1 MELTLSVDTDGRL
14 RISGAC
20 TVATVPDGTGVAR
33 RLLQESDRR
42 HITVD
47 LSRLTHLDTV
57 GAVWLRRL
65 PAIAAE
71 AGKDLEL
78 GEAPAA
84 FGNFTETLS
93 ADPEEPAPSDPDPV
107 INAGLLDRLGEKAY
121 AHVSASLSFLYLASD
136 LTWAAVSALAD
147 RRGIRRGTFVEQAT
161 RVGADGLSIVAVIL
175 FLIGGVSTLQ
185 AAAQLRQFGAN
196 VLVADLLAIGITREL
211 GPLMTAIMVAGR
223 SGSAFAAE
231 IATMKFTEEID
242 ALRTMGLN
250 PLRLVA
256 VPKMWA
262 MLLTVPLLTIMANFI
277 GLAGGTGT
285 GVLSLDI
292 SPATFISRVQNA
304 LLLKDILTG
313 LVKSVSFAWV
323 ITVVSVFH
331 GLRFRGGAAGVG
343 EATTSSVVSS
353 IFAIIVL
360 DLVWNLLFY
369 LR

>member
-1 MELTLSVDTDGRL
+1 MKLHADAEGRL
-14 RISGAC
+14 RIIGAC
-20 TVATVPDGTGVAR
+20 TIDTVAEATAR
-33 RLLQESDRR
+33 VGQLLRSGSPNER
-42 HITVD
+42 TVD
-47 LSRLTHLDTV
+47 LAGLTGLDTV

-65 PAIAAE
+65 PAMGAALDRPLHLGVLPAALQPVYDSVGEEPPPTDGAAVAE
-71 AGKDLEL
+71 A
-78 GEAPAA
+78 EA
-84 FGNFTETLS
+84 
-93 ADPEEPAPSDPDPV
+93 
-107 INAGLLDRLGEKAY
+107 AGFLDRVGERAY
-121 AHVSASLSFLYLASD
+121 RDVEATYHFLLVASD
-136 LTWAAVSALAD
+136 LTWATVVSLFD
-147 RRGIRRGTFVEQAT
+147 RRGVRRGTFVEQAAII
-161 RVGADGLSIVAVIL
+161 GADGLSIVAVIL

-196 VLVADLLAIGITREL
+196 VLVADLLSIGITREL

-242 ALRTMGLN
+242 ALRTMGLD

-262 MLLTVPLLTIMANFI
+262 MLLTVPLLTIMADFV
-277 GLAGGTGT
+277 GLAGGTVT

-292 SPATFISRVQNA
+292 SPATFINRVQNA

-323 ITVVSVFH
+323 ITVVAVYR
-331 GLRFRGGAAGVG
+331 GLRSSGGAAGVG

-360 DLVWNLLFY
+360 DLIWGLIFY
-369 LR
+369 FE

>member
-1 MELTLSVDTDGRL
+1 MELRPVDAQGRL
-14 RISGAC
+14 HIAGPC
-20 TVATVPDGTGVAR
+20 TVATVPAAAPAAR
-33 RLLQESDRR
+33 RLLRQSA
-42 HITVD
+42 HTAITAD
-47 LSRLTHLDTV
+47 LSGVTRLDTV

-65 PAIAAE
+65 PALAAE
-71 AGKDLEL
+71 SGRELRLGPLPDDLQAFVDSLHAGEIDA
-78 GEAPAA
+78 APP
-84 FGNFTETLS
+84 
-93 ADPEEPAPSDPDPV
+93 ADDGMQPR
-107 INAGLLDRLGEKAY
+107 GFLDRLGDRAY
-121 AHVSASLSFLYLASD
+121 RDVTVTMDFLYLASD
-136 LTWAAVSALAD
+136 LTWATVTSVTS
-147 RRGIRRGTFVEQAT
+147 RRGVRPGTFVEQAT
-161 RVGADGLSIVAVIL
+161 RVGADGVGIVAVIL

-231 IATMKFTEEID
+231 ISTMKFTEELD
-242 ALRTMGLN
+242 ALRTMALD

-262 MLLTVPLLTIMANFI
+262 MLLTVPLLTVLANFI
-277 GLAGGTGT
+277 GLAGGTLT

-292 SPATFISRVQNA
+292 SPMTFVNRVQNA
-304 LLLKDILTG
+304 LLLKDVLTG

-323 ITVVSVFH
+323 ITVVSVYR
-331 GLRFRGGAAGVG
+331 GLRFSGGAAGVG
-343 EATTSSVVSS
+343 DATTSSVVTS

-360 DLVWNLLFY
+360 DLTWGLLFY

>member
-1 MELTLSVDTDGRL
+1 MELTPVGTDGRL

-20 TVATVPDGTGVAR
+20 TVATVPGATDLAR
-33 RLLQESDRR
+33 SILRDCLNKDIL
-42 HITVD
+42 VD
-47 LSRLTHLDTV
+47 LSGITKLDTV

-65 PAIAAE
+65 PALAAAHDHQLQLDALPE
-71 AGKDLEL
+71 GFATFDDILHPG
-78 GEAPAA
+78 P
-84 FGNFTETLS
+84 S
-93 ADPEEPAPSDPDPV
+93 ALPPDPV
-107 INAGLLDRLGEKAY
+107 AGVDLGTLDRLGERTYKN
-121 AHVSASLSFLYLASD
+121 VSAALSFLYLASD
-136 LTWAAVSALAD
+136 LTWASVAALVD
-147 RRGIRRGTFVEQAT
+147 RKGVRRGTFVEQAT

-196 VLVADLLAIGITREL
+196 VLVADLLSIGITREL

-223 SGSAFAAE
+223 SGSAFTAE

-242 ALRTMGLN
+242 ALRTMALD
-250 PLRLVA
+250 PLRLIA

-262 MLLTVPLLTIMANFI
+262 MLLTVPLLTVMANFV
-277 GLAGGTGT
+277 GLAGGTAT

-292 SPATFISRVQNA
+292 SPATFINRVQNA

-313 LVKSVSFAWV
+313 LVKSVSFAWI
-323 ITVVSVFH
+323 ITVVSVFR
-331 GLRFRGGAAGVG
+331 GLQFRGGAAGVG
-343 EATTSSVVSS
+343 DATTSSVVSS

-360 DLVWNLLFY
+360 DLIWGLLFY